1 MTPTEH
7 PINHTFIMSK
17 FSDQCQAVIDFIKAQ
32 FPTKGFIPLHEPSF
46 SGNEKKYVIDCID
59 STFVSSVGKYV
70 DQFEDMVAQY
80 TGAKHAIATVNGT
93 AALHTAL
100 LLAGVKE
107 NTEVIT
113 QPLTFVAT
121 CNAIQYCGATPIFVD
136 VSKTTLGLCP
146 DRLLEFLKNNTRQTT
161 NGLINIKSGRVISAC
176 VPMHT
181 FGHPVQMEE
190 ILSICS
196 EFELPVVED
205 AAESLGS
212 LYKGQHTGTFGL
224 LGTLSFNGNKTIT
237 TGGGGMMLTNDDE
250 LAKRAKHITT
260 TSKVPHKWAYIHDE
274 LGYNYRLPN
283 INAALGCAQM
293 EQLDTIIESKRQ
305 VAEKYKIFFKNIDIS
320 FIKEP
325 KGALSNYWLN
335 TIQFKNKEER
345 DTFLSMSNDQDVMT
359 RPCWELMNH
368 LEYLKSEPM
377 SHFENAVFFSNTLV
391 NIGSSVIKS

>member
-1 MTPTEH
+1 
-7 PINHTFIMSK
+7 MSN
-17 FSDQCQAVIDFIKAQ
+17 FSDQCKVVIDFIKEQ
-32 FPTKGFIPLHEPSF
+32 FPNKDFIPLHEPSF
-46 SGNEKKYVIDCID
+46 SGNEKKYVLDCID

-70 DQFEDMVAQY
+70 DQFEDMVAHY

-93 AALHTAL
+93 AALHIAL

-107 NTEVIT
+107 NSEVIT

-121 CNAIQYCGATPIFVD
+121 CNAIQYCGAKPVFVD
-136 VSKTTLGLCP
+136 VSKRTLGLCP
-146 DRLLEFLKNNTRQTT
+146 EQLLEFLKNKTRQSA
-161 NGLINIKSGRVISAC
+161 NGLINTKSGRVISAC

-181 FGHPVQMEE
+181 FGHPAQIDE
-190 ILSICS
+190 IVSICS
-196 EFELPVVED
+196 QFNLPIVED

-237 TGGGGMMLTNDDE
+237 TGGGGMILTNNDE
-250 LAKRAKHITT
+250 LAKQAKHITT
-260 TSKVPHKWAYIHDE
+260 TAKVPHKWAYIHDE

-293 EQLDTIIESKRQ
+293 EQLNQIIDAKRQ
-305 VAEKYKIFFKNIDIS
+305 LAEKYKLFFKNMGIS
-320 FIKEP
+320 FIEQP
-325 KGALSNYWLN
+325 EGAISNYWLN

-345 DTFLSMSNDQDVMT
+345 DTFLTMSNDQNVMT

-368 LEYLKSEPM
+368 LEYLKPESI
-377 SHFENAVFFSNTLV
+377 SHLENAELFSNTLV
-391 NIGSSVIKS
+391 NIASSVR

>member
-1 MTPTEH
+1 
-7 PINHTFIMSK
+7 MSN
-17 FSDQCQAVIDFIKAQ
+17 FTDQCQLIINFIREQ
-32 FPTKGFIPLHEPSF
+32 FPTKDFIPLHEPSF
-46 SGNEKKYVIDCID
+46 SGNEKKYVLNCID

-70 DQFEDMVAQY
+70 DQFEDMVAHY

-93 AALHTAL
+93 AALHIAL

-121 CNAIQYCGATPIFVD
+121 CNAIQYCGATPVFVD
-136 VSKTTLGLCP
+136 VSKRTLGLCP
-146 DRLLEFLKNNTRQTT
+146 EQLLEFLKNNTRQSA
-161 NGLINIKSGRVISAC
+161 NGLINAKSGRVISAC

-181 FGHPVQMEE
+181 FGHPVQIEE

-237 TGGGGMMLTNDDE
+237 TGGGGMILTNNDE
-250 LAKRAKHITT
+250 LAKQAKHITT
-260 TSKVPHKWAYIHDE
+260 TAKVPHKWAYIHDE

-293 EQLDTIIESKRQ
+293 EQLDTIIESKKQ
-305 VAEKYKIFFKNIDIS
+305 LAEKYKNFFKNMHIS
-320 FIKEP
+320 FIEEP
-325 KGALSNYWLN
+325 EGALSNYWLN

-345 DTFLSMSNDQDVMT
+345 DTFLTMSNDQNVMT

-368 LEYLKSEPM
+368 LEYLKPESI
-377 SHFENAVFFSNTLV
+377 SQLENAELFSNTLV
-391 NIGSSVIKS
+391 NIASSVR

>member
-1 MTPTEH
+1 
-7 PINHTFIMSK
+7 
-17 FSDQCQAVIDFIKAQ
+17 
-32 FPTKGFIPLHEPSF
+32 LH
-46 SGNEKKYVIDCID
+46 I
-59 STFVSSVGKYV
+59 
-70 DQFEDMVAQY
+70 
-80 TGAKHAIATVNGT
+80 
-93 AALHTAL
+93 AL

-121 CNAIQYCGATPIFVD
+121 CNAIKYCRAEPTFVD
-136 VSKTTLGLCP
+136 VSMNTMGMCP
-146 DRLLEFLKNNTRQTT
+146 QKLHDFLKNKTEETADGLMNKETR
-161 NGLINIKSGRVISAC
+161 RVISGC

-181 FGHPVQMEE
+181 FGHPVQIEE

-196 EFELPVVED
+196 EFEIPVVED

-237 TGGGGMMLTNDDE
+237 TGGGGMILTNNDE

-260 TSKVPHKWAYIHDE
+260 TAKVHHQWAYIHDE

-293 EQLDTIIESKRQ
+293 EQLNHIVEEKRQ
-305 VAEKYKIFFKNIDIS
+305 AFFENMGMS

-325 KGALSNYWLN
+325 EGAVSNYWLT

-345 DTFLSMSNDQDVMT
+345 DTFLTMSNDQNVMT

-368 LEYLKSEPM
+368 LEYLKPESI
-377 SHFENAVFFSNTLV
+377 SHLENAELFSNTLV
-391 NIGSSVIKS
+391 NIASSVR